1 MKTSQDLSDTRT
13 VILDRS
19 IPLFA
24 ARGYSAVSMRDI
36 AGTMSITPAALY
48 HHYPSKQS
56 LYLAAMERVFA
67 DKARVITETVRSE
80 GTARQRLER
89 FIDRFTLLMAED
101 PDFRMLLQR
110 ELLDGDSERLRLLA
124 EHAFA
129 EPFAAVSDL
138 VSELAPECDPH
149 LMTISLAG
157 LVLFHFEAAPLRQF
171 LPGMRAE
178 HDQPEIIAR
187 HITRLMVRA
196 LDKA

>member
-1 MKTSQDLSDTRT
+1 MKSSPDPGDTRT

-24 ARGYSAVSMRDI
+24 TRGYAGVSMRDI
-36 AGTMSITPAALY
+36 ARAVSTSSAALY
-48 HHYPSKQS
+48 HHFPNKQA
-56 LYLAAMERVFA
+56 LYLAAMERAFA
-67 DKARVITETVRSE
+67 DKARTITETVHSE
-80 GTARQRLER
+80 GTALQRLER
-89 FIDRFTLLMAED
+89 FIERFTGLIADD

-110 ELLDGDSERLRLLA
+110 ELLDGDQQRLRLLA
-124 EHAFA
+124 DQVFS
-129 EPFAAVSDL
+129 EPFTAVSGL

-171 LPGMRAE
+171 LPGMRVE
-178 HDQPEIIAR
+178 HDQPEVIAR
-187 HITRLMVRA
+187 HITRLMMRA